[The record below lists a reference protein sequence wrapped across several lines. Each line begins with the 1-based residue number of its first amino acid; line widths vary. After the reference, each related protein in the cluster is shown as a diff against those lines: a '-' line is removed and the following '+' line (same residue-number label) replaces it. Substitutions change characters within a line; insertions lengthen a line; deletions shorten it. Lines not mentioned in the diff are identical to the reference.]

1 MSTWRK
7 VCCCLAAVAG
17 IAFGAF
23 GGLVVTTGDESLTI
37 GVEGL
42 SANAFVSV
50 ELCWG
55 AEDGKGDPDAWA
67 NRKVLAVLSAARSS
81 VTVPWPEGWG
91 MDSKYAAVFSYD
103 GVVDDVDTYIQDH
116 LVSQWDTSVGATETK
131 WTDRIG
137 GKTFALVD
145 ATLANGRYTFAGS
158 TAYGS
163 LDAES
168 SSALLD
174 NGTNTLE
181 AVFSISGDTYALAG
195 TEKSKIILA
204 NWQGQMILSGTGKS
218 TCLPVGSGYST
229 YSVVYDEVKGDYPPH
244 IARYLNGV
252 ATSNGTTYWS
262 IGGTQLW
269 LARSFNNNDSGGTV
283 VFCALRIY
291 DRQLTADEVAINAAI
306 DGARFRGVGAATKVA
321 DSLLIE
327 YGMGVTAEV
336 TLSGVNC
343 TVEGAGKYS
352 VGELVTVRAVPVER
366 TKFVR
371 WDGELP
377 AGCSATANELQ
388 FVLTGPVTLRAVCG
402 RATSV
407 DAINKDG
414 DGNPISAVLS
424 FSASDMLDTLFCAY
438 GETDGGDDL
447 NAWNHVENVRAI
459 LPSET
464 SIVVPFPSGWG
475 EASGPKFLRYFFR
488 AGAEA
493 RSVAKNGLAA
503 IWDGIDNVATGAHAD
518 ETSQWIDLV
527 AGRPIDLVGAT
538 IGEKTVGFAGKKEFY
553 GALTKDDAASTFNAP
568 GSVTWECRSVSTTGL
583 EIYGTSG
590 RMFSPWGA
598 AIYTSQSAGS
608 QTFDAGSTFRSY
620 HTVALCYTGSLAN
633 NILIDGVVPSSMR
646 TSSQGWGG
654 DGVFYPD
661 GIGIVLG
668 GYSGYP
674 VDCTIQTIRVYT
686 NELSQADA
694 ALNAEVDKARFKDG
708 ATLGAVESYTV
719 TLTPNTDIRGT
730 FTVRASVPHGTVS
743 GAGKYEQ
750 GEPVTLSVAME
761 EGYTFHRWLG
771 DVPDG
776 VNAYSPKIT
785 FTADAHRQID
795 GFILMPW
802 EAVTDSTGKLV
813 AISNSVWHF
822 AAQVSDG
829 EDGVTLTSSVV
840 SSVGQSEAL
849 DKTVD
854 LSTLQRDTGYRLTRL
869 GANVFK
875 GKGRLGSVCLACED
889 LLEIGDN
896 AFEGSSVTSIL
907 PEEVFPNLETVGVFA
922 FQRARRFVAPKVKSI
937 GAEAFEGTALTNF
950 YPTTLA
956 FPLPYKLFYKQRNL
970 RGDFVIDSPSA
981 TIPMMLFG
989 TCISV
994 SSLTFNSPV
1003 DTVEDWA
1010 FYDCSPRAKFYWNVP
1025 APQSLGM
1032 CAIGA
1037 RGSQDA
1043 PSKPVPQLIC
1053 ATSKIAE
1060 GFKAFADGTTD
1071 FSSRVNF
1078 VPKEKIDPQF
1088 LTKQYRGDASLNRIL
1103 GWLVSDGG
1111 GEGTFRIWV
1120 VGPRQDGTLL
1130 FIR

>member
-1 MSTWRK
+1 M
-7 VCCCLAAVAG
+7 
-17 IAFGAF
+17 
-23 GGLVVTTGDESLTI
+23 
-37 GVEGL
+37 
-42 SANAFVSV
+42 
-50 ELCWG
+50 
-55 AEDGKGDPDAWA
+55 
-67 NRKVLAVLSAARSS
+67 
-81 VTVPWPEGWG
+81 
-91 MDSKYAAVFSYD
+91 
-103 GVVDDVDTYIQDH
+103 
-116 LVSQWDTSVGATETK
+116 
-131 WTDRIG
+131 
-137 GKTFALVD
+137 
-145 ATLANGRYTFAGS
+145 
-158 TAYGS
+158 
-163 LDAES
+163 
-168 SSALLD
+168 
-174 NGTNTLE
+174 
-181 AVFSISGDTYALAG
+181 
-195 TEKSKIILA
+195 
-204 NWQGQMILSGTGKS
+204 
-218 TCLPVGSGYST
+218 
-229 YSVVYDEVKGDYPPH
+229 
-244 IARYLNGV
+244 
-252 ATSNGTTYWS
+252 
-262 IGGTQLW
+262 
-269 LARSFNNNDSGGTV
+269 
-283 VFCALRIY
+283 
-291 DRQLTADEVAINAAI
+291 
-306 DGARFRGVGAATKVA
+306 
-321 DSLLIE
+321 
-327 YGMGVTAEV
+327 
-336 TLSGVNC
+336 
-343 TVEGAGKYS
+343 
-352 VGELVTVRAVPVER
+352 
-366 TKFVR
+366 
-371 WDGELP
+371 
-377 AGCSATANELQ
+377 
-388 FVLTGPVTLRAVCG
+388 
-402 RATSV
+402 
-407 DAINKDG
+407 
-414 DGNPISAVLS
+414 
-424 FSASDMLDTLFCAY
+424 
-438 GETDGGDDL
+438 
-447 NAWNHVENVRAI
+447 
-459 LPSET
+459 
-464 SIVVPFPSGWG
+464 
-475 EASGPKFLRYFFR
+475 
-488 AGAEA
+488 
-493 RSVAKNGLAA
+493 
-503 IWDGIDNVATGAHAD
+503 
-518 ETSQWIDLV
+518 
-527 AGRPIDLVGAT
+527 
-538 IGEKTVGFAGKKEFY
+538 
-553 GALTKDDAASTFNAP
+553 
-568 GSVTWECRSVSTTGL
+568 
-583 EIYGTSG
+583 
-590 RMFSPWGA
+590 
-598 AIYTSQSAGS
+598 
-608 QTFDAGSTFRSY
+608 
-620 HTVALCYTGSLAN
+620 
-633 NILIDGVVPSSMR
+633 
-646 TSSQGWGG
+646 
-654 DGVFYPD
+654 
-661 GIGIVLG
+661 
-668 GYSGYP
+668 
-674 VDCTIQTIRVYT
+674 
-686 NELSQADA
+686 
-694 ALNAEVDKARFKDG
+694 DKARFKDD

-1120 VGPRQDGTLL
+1120 VGPKQGGILVLR
-1130 FIR
+1130 

>member
-67 NRKVLAVLSAARSS
+67 NRKVLAVLSAARPS

-91 MDSKYAAVFSYD
+91 TDSKYAAVFSYD

-116 LVSQWDTSVGATETK
+116 LVAQWDTSVGATETK

-181 AVFSISGDTYALAG
+181 AVFSISGNTYALAG

-269 LARSFNNNDSGGTV
+269 LARSFNNNDDSGGTV

-352 VGELVTVRAVPVER
+352 VGELVTVRALPVER

-377 AGCSATANELQ
+377 AGCSATTNELQ

-464 SIVVPFPSGWG
+464 SLVVPFPSGWG
-475 EASGPKFLRYFFR
+475 EAGGPKFLRYFFR

-503 IWDGIDNVATGAHAD
+503 IWDGIDNVATGVHVN

-538 IGEKTVGFAGKKEFY
+538 IGENTVGFAGTKESY

-568 GSVTWECRSVSTTGL
+568 GSVTWECRSVTSRGL

-590 RMFSPWGA
+590 RMFSPWNV

-608 QTFDAGSTFRSY
+608 QTFDAGSTFSSY

-674 VDCTIQTIRVYT
+674 VACTIQTIRVYS

-694 ALNAEVDKARFKDG
+694 AFNAEVDKARFKDG
-708 ATLGAVESYTV
+708 VTLGAVESFTE
-719 TLTPNTDIRGT
+719 TLTPDSDIRGT
-730 FTVRASVPHGTVS
+730 FTVRASVPHGTVT
-743 GAGKYEQ
+743 GAGEYET
-750 GEPVTLSVAME
+750 GETVTLSVAME
-761 EGYTFHRWLG
+761 EGYTFYRWLG
-771 DVPDG
+771 DLPDG
-776 VNAYSPKIT
+776 VNVYSPEIT

-802 EAVTDSTGKLV
+802 EAEIDSTGNLV

-822 AAQVSDG
+822 AAIVSDG
-829 EDGVTLTSSVV
+829 DGVTLSSSAV
-840 SSVGQSEAL
+840 SSVGQLEKL
-849 DKTVD
+849 DTTVD
-854 LSTLQRDTGYRLTRL
+854 LSTLQQDTGYRLTRL
-869 GANVFK
+869 GASVFH
-875 GKGRLGSVCLACED
+875 GKLRLGSVRLVCED
-889 LLEIGDN
+889 ILEIGDR
-896 AFEGSSVTSIL
+896 AFLSSGVSRIL
-907 PEEVFPNLETVGVFA
+907 PEEVFPNLETVGAAA
-922 FQRARRFVAPKVKSI
+922 FQGARRFVAPKVQWI
-937 GAEAFEGTALTNF
+937 GVEAFNGSSLTNF
-950 YPTTLA
+950 YPTTLT
-956 FPLPYKLFYKQRNL
+956 FPLSTKLFYKQARL
-970 RGDFVIDSPSA
+970 RGDFVIDSPST
-981 TIPMMLFG
+981 TIPAMLFG
-989 TCISV
+989 ACSSV
-994 SSLTFNSPV
+994 SSLTVNSPV
-1003 DTVEDWA
+1003 DSVKEWA
-1010 FYDCSPRAKFYWNVP
+1010 FYGCSPRAKIYWNVP
-1025 APQSLGM
+1025 APTAIDQ
-1032 CAIGA
+1032 CAFGTSGTA
-1037 RGSQDA
+1037 AA

-1060 GFKAFADGTTD
+1060 GFTAFADGTTNL
-1071 FSSRVNF
+1071 STRVNF
-1078 VPKEKIDPQF
+1078 VPKEKIDSKF
-1088 LTKQYRGDASLNRIL
+1088 LTKEYRGDARLNRIL
-1103 GWLVSDGG
+1103 GWLISDGG
-1111 GEGTFRIWV
+1111 NDGIFRIWV